1 MYCIQAVDKEALGLL
16 RWLAM
21 SQAAEYINSDDE
33 LVCETVLS
41 PFGRG
46 AKRSPT
52 SRPEMV
58 K

>member
-1 MYCIQAVDKEALGLL
+1 MYYIQAVDKEALGLL

-21 SQAAEYINSDDE
+21 SQNAEYINSDDE
-33 LVCETVLS
+33 LVRETVLS

-52 SRPEMV
+52 SRP
-58 K
+58 

>member
-1 MYCIQAVDKEALGLL
+1 MYCIQIADKEALGLL

-21 SQAAEYINSDDE
+21 SQTAEYINSDDE
-33 LVCETVLS
+33 LVCGTVFS

-52 SRPEMV
+52 SWP
-58 K
+58 

>member
-1 MYCIQAVDKEALGLL
+1 MYCIQAIDKEALGLL

-21 SQAAEYINSDDE
+21 SQTVEYINSDDE
-33 LVCETVLS
+33 LVCEIVLS

-52 SRPEMV
+52 SWP
-58 K
+58 